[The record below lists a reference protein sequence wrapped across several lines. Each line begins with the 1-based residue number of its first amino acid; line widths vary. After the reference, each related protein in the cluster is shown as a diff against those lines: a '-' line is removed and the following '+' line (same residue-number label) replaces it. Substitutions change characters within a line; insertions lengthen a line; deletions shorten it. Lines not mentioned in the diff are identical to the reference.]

1 MSSFAEQQEEARKL
15 FALLEG
21 KVFPDY
27 AAAAYAL
34 RAEYDRIH
42 QNGGNF
48 GRLLALGAG
57 ASFFDDAPGGR
68 IVINTHKV
76 IQVN

>member
-1 MSSFAEQQEEARKL
+1 MANFDEQKEEARKL

-21 KVFPDY
+21 KIFADY

-34 RAEYDRIH
+34 RAEYDRLH

-48 GRLLALGAG
+48 GRLLALGAA

-68 IVINTHKV
+68 IIINTHKV
-76 IQVN
+76 SRAN